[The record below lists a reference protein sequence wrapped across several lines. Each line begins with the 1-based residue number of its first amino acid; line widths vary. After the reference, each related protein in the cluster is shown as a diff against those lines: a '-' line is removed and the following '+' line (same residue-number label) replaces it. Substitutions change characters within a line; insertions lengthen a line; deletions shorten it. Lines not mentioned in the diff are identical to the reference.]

1 MTMMMLHSC
10 FRACDQARWI
20 ASDAHTV
27 GQHRDDTAQPP
38 HQPSSDSE
46 LHYTAIFLSE
56 RRSEARTMK
65 MDNGLRHNYI
75 IIIII
80 IIVRIQTTVQGV

>member
-1 MTMMMLHSC
+1 MTMMMMMLHSC
-10 FRACDQARWI
+10 FRTWI
-20 ASDAHTV
+20 ASDPHTV

-56 RRSEARTMK
+56 RRSEVRTMK

-80 IIVRIQTTVQGV
+80 VRIQTTVQGV